1 MSIQFCP
8 ENSMF
13 WWKVEFCG
21 FYVWIW
27 TPPHPLLHIL
37 LNLKLLGSYLKI
49 GRSKITSISAFR
61 SKLFKLYR
69 TTFWQ
74 AVWVNLCRKSIVLL
88 ADVQDWLHYRLRNR
102 SWVSFPGCDHQ
113 TRPPLSHSQSQASS
127 NLEPSFSSSPFFIE
141 IVKNFTFPKEG
152 AGFGPSLSV
161 RPRQRQQLF
170 LKIFCLH
177 TLFSEDLAILAKYL

>member
-8 ENSMF
+8 ENSVA
-13 WWKVEFCG
+13 WWKVKFCG

-88 ADVQDWLHYRLRNR
+88 ADVQDWLHYGLRNR

-113 TRPPLSHSQSQASS
+113 TRPPLSHCQSQASS
-127 NLEPSFSSSPFFIE
+127 NLEPSFSSSPFFYWNRQ
-141 IVKNFTFPKEG
+141 KLHFP
-152 AGFGPSLSV
+152 
-161 RPRQRQQLF
+161 
-170 LKIFCLH
+170 
-177 TLFSEDLAILAKYL
+177 